1 MTLRQRWARQPQ
13 SVWFR
18 KATFQVHM
26 WTGIGVGLY
35 MLVISVSGSAVVFR
49 AEWNMWASSDPPI
62 LSGDGPRLTEEQLK
76 TAAVTAHPGY
86 IVTQVFIGQNP
97 DTPPEIW
104 MEASDGDILQRLFH
118 PYTGA
123 DMGDAIPFGITV
135 MSRLVDL
142 HDNLLADSTG
152 RTVNGIGAILLTLL
166 CLTGA
171 VIWWPGT
178 GRWRR
183 SMGVRRNVGWK
194 RWTWDLHSAI
204 GFWMFALLFIWAVSG
219 IYMAFPRPFAAA
231 IDFLDPP
238 LDTDVDPR
246 PLDVAIQWLTR
257 LHFGRQ
263 WGVIVKAIWVVL
275 GLAPAC
281 LFITGAVVWW
291 NRVIRPGRQS
301 IGAKADDRSQQ
312 PEDKQETGESVYG

>member
-1 MTLRQRWARQPQ
+1 
-13 SVWFR
+13 
-18 KATFQVHM
+18 M

-49 AEWNMWASSDPPI
+49 AEWNLWASSDPPI
-62 LSGDGPRLTEEQLK
+62 LSGDGPRLTEDQLK
-76 TAAVTAHPGY
+76 AAAAGAHPGY
-86 IVTQVFIGQNP
+86 VVTQIFVGGNP
-97 DTPPEIW
+97 DTPAEIW
-104 MEASDGDILQRLFH
+104 LETDDGDVLQHLFH
-118 PYTGA
+118 PYTGE
-123 DMGDAIPFGITV
+123 DMGEAIPLGITI
-135 MSRLVDL
+135 MSWLVDL

-152 RTVNGIGAILLTLL
+152 RMFNGVGAILLTVL

-178 GRWRR
+178 DRWRR
-183 SMGVRRNVGWK
+183 SLGVRRNVGWK
-194 RWTWDLHSAI
+194 RFTWDLHSAI

-219 IYMAFPRPFAAA
+219 IYMAFPRPFAEA
-231 IDFLDPP
+231 IDYLDPP
-238 LDTDVDPR
+238 LDTDVEPR

-263 WGVIVKAIWVVL
+263 WGVIVKAIYVVV

-291 NRVIRPGRQS
+291 NRVVRPARRQM
-301 IGAKADDRSQQ
+301 GTKVDDRLRQ